1 MPLPAG
7 VAAALK
13 RQAEVLTRE
22 LAAFAAL
29 DAAHGEHL
37 RAAEAAV
44 TGAFRD
50 LAAAAL
56 PSLED
61 EAALASAARRLH
73 LSAFEPGAVCAF
85 VDERRRTLTAALVSV
100 AKDPRL
106 PAAAARVMALEE
118 RSRELAEPV
127 SHLRASVQALEQ
139 DRDLQDFLACL
150 DDERWWTF
158 SFHRA
163 RAAGQR
169 AFERHGKRRGVSD
182 ARALVKRYRQER
194 EALATLTGELRAAAE
209 ERAALLALRDEH
221 ERLQRE
227 LSGVEVSILGELR
240 EGFTRAVS
248 ALDDKALLSRFDA
261 PPVRVHARRISGG
274 RARQRYLEGLYAHH
288 GDRTRGELVS
298 HLQDVDLVLRE
309 GARAGRRGAGDSE
322 AEVEADTRR
331 RLRDLEDRRQLYLA
345 TAERLLAFTRWDEH
359 DPLAGGLW
367 WDAFTGGLTDGSFLD
382 EVAWHHTMGRPA
394 AERGLSGNADRRDA
408 WARNALN
415 AMDALAEAHAA
426 VLAGKADDDDGAPA
440 AGDVPAPVDLGDE
453 DG

>member
-1 MPLPAG
+1 MPLPPG

-13 RQAEVLTRE
+13 RQAEALTRE
-22 LAAFAAL
+22 LQAFAAL

-61 EAALASAARRLH
+61 EAALASAARCLH
-73 LSAFEPGAVCAF
+73 LSAFEPDAVRAS
-85 VDERRRTLTAALVSV
+85 VDERRRTLAAALASVSE
-100 AKDPRL
+100 DPRL
-106 PAAAARVMALEE
+106 PTAAARVTALEE

-127 SHLRASVQALEQ
+127 SHLRTSVQALEQ
-139 DRDLQDFLACL
+139 DRDLQEYFACL
-150 DDERWWTF
+150 DDGRWWTF

-169 AFERHGKRRGVSD
+169 AFERHGERRGVSD
-182 ARALVKRYRQER
+182 PRALVKRHRQEQ

-209 ERAALLALRDEH
+209 ERTALLALRDEH
-221 ERLQRE
+221 ERLRRE
-227 LSGVEVSILGELR
+227 LSDVEVSVLGQLR
-240 EGFTRAVS
+240 EGFVRAVR
-248 ALDDKALLSRFDA
+248 ALDDKALLSLFDA
-261 PPVRVHARRISGG
+261 PPLRVHARRISGG

-331 RLRDLEDRRQLYLA
+331 RLRDLADRRGLYHA
-345 TAERLLAFTRWDEH
+345 TAERLLAFSRWDEH

-367 WDAFTGGLTDGSFLD
+367 WDAFTGGLLNGSFLD

-394 AERGLSGNADRRDA
+394 AERGLSGGADRRDV

-415 AMDALAEAHAA
+415 AMDALSEAHAA
-426 VLAGKADDDDGAPA
+426 VLAGKADEDDA
-440 AGDVPAPVDLGDE
+440 AGVAVPAPVDLGDDDE
-453 DG
+453 